1 MNKKKKAAAAAAA
14 ALAAQREAESTEN
27 FEWRDD
33 DFQLCGLSSIKA
45 DVNFQAQSFWRD
57 ARTRFMKNKGAVFA
71 LFCIAFIIIM
81 AIIGPMV
88 SGYTFSDQ
96 ITAQQ
101 NLPPRIPL
109 LENLGL
115 FNGTQ
120 TLKTTTGHLVQNPY
134 LEHGFETVY
143 YWFGS
148 DSLGRDIWTRTWMGT
163 RVSLYIAL
171 VAVICDMVVGM
182 TYGLVSGYFGG
193 KVDTVMQRLVEIANS
208 IPTLVIVTLLLIV
221 LKPGL
226 QTITL
231 ALILT
236 GWIGMSRIARAQML
250 KLKEQ
255 EFVLASRTLGASNRR
270 IIFKEILPNIISQLI
285 TNTMFSIPNAIFTE
299 AFLSFVGLG
308 VPTPMCSLGSLI
320 NDAYKYFTIYPYQI
334 IPPVIVLA
342 LLMMCFNMLG
352 DGLRDAFDPK
362 MKQM

>member
-1 MNKKKKAAAAAAA
+1 MNKKQKAAAAAAA

-33 DFQLCGLSSIKA
+33 DFELCGISSIKA
-45 DVNFQAQSFWRD
+45 DTNFQSQSFWRD
-57 ARTRFMKNKGAVFA
+57 AFSRFKKNKGAVFA
-71 LFCIAFIIIM
+71 VFCILAIIIM
-81 AIIGPMV
+81 AIIGPMLND
-88 SGYTFSDQ
+88 YTYYGQ
-96 ITAQQ
+96 ILVQQ
-101 NLPPRIPL
+101 NLSPRVPG
-109 LENLGL
+109 LENLGIL
-115 FNGTQ
+115 NGNQ
-120 TLKTTTGHLVQNPY
+120 ILQTTTGTIVQNGY
-134 LEHGFETVY
+134 FDKGFEDVY

-148 DSLGRDIWTRTWMGT
+148 DTLGRDIWTRTWTGT

-171 VAVICDMVVGM
+171 VAVICDMVIGM
-182 TYGLVSGYFGG
+182 SYGLISGYFGG
-193 KVDTVMQRLVEIANS
+193 KVDTLMQRIAEIANS

-221 LKPGL
+221 LTPGL

-255 EFVLASRTLGASNRR
+255 EFVLASRTLGAGSGR

-308 VPTPMCSLGSLI
+308 VPMPMCSLGSLI
-320 NDAYKYFTIYPYQI
+320 SDAYRVFTIYPYQI
-334 IPPVIVLA
+334 IPPVIVLV

-352 DGLRDAFDPK
+352 DGLRDALDPK